1 MTTYVF
7 NQYSHGKNYP
17 FVIDSQPIVAE
28 SIVAVSN
35 ADTYSFLPCER
46 GIIMNHNPSQPLR
59 VTWALKTSFIAD
71 ALAMPVHWYYQ
82 PMEIERA
89 FTGGIQRFEAAP
101 EFHPS
106 SIMSLHSKH
115 KGGRQS
121 NDRSSKGH
129 SANDQSPQVVGDIIL
144 KDKAQFWDKP
154 NVHYHQGMQAG
165 ENTLNAHC
173 ARVVMRT
180 LASSPQPYDRQ
191 AFVNAYIDFM
201 TMTPAAHPDTYAESY
216 HRGFFANLA
225 QGRKLENCGMITHDT
240 ASIGALV
247 TIAPLVFS
255 ERLKG
260 ISEAEIKITCR
271 AHLALTHPDESLM
284 QVCDSYVQ
292 LLCALMDGPDEAGVK
307 ALLLEASIGL
317 TSTNLAGLLK
327 RNVPDNQVVGQIFSR
342 ACYISDS
349 WPVVLYLAC
358 KYQHDPWQAL
368 RVNTNLGGDNVHR
381 GIVLGTLLG
390 LQSDAVAT
398 SWFEQ
403 LADHK
408 LIAQEIEALISVASA
423 PKP

>member
-1 MTTYVF
+1 MDQKF
-7 NQYSHGKNYP
+7 
-17 FVIDSQPIVAE
+17 
-28 SIVAVSN
+28 
-35 ADTYSFLPCER
+35 
-46 GIIMNHNPSQPLR
+46 SQPLR
-59 VTWALKTSFIAD
+59 ITSALKTSFIAD

-121 NDRSSKGH
+121 ADSSSKGH
-129 SANDQSPQVVGDIIL
+129 SANDQSPQVVGDVIL

-173 ARVVMRT
+173 ARVLMRT
-180 LASSPQPYDRQ
+180 LASSPQRYDRQ
-191 AFVNAYIDFM
+191 AFVDAYIDFM
-201 TMTPAAHPDTYAESY
+201 TSQPAAHPDTYAESY

-225 QGRKLENCGMITHDT
+225 QGSKPENCAMITHDT

-255 ERLKG
+255 ERLNG
-260 ISEAEIKITCR
+260 ASDADIKLTCR

-284 QVCDSYVQ
+284 QVCDRYVL
-292 LLCALMDGPDEAGVK
+292 LLCGLMDGPDEAGVK
-307 ALLLEASIGL
+307 TLLLEASKGL
-317 TSTNLAGLLK
+317 TSTNLASLLK
-327 RNVPDNQVVGQIFSR
+327 RDVPDNQVVGQIFSR

-358 KYQHDPWQAL
+358 KYQDDPWQAL
-368 RVNTNLGGDNVHR
+368 QVNTNLGGDNVHR

-390 LQSDAVAT
+390 LQSDAVAA

-408 LIAQEIEALISVASA
+408 LIAQEIETLISAASA
-423 PKP
+423 PKL

>member
-1 MTTYVF
+1 M
-7 NQYSHGKNYP
+7 
-17 FVIDSQPIVAE
+17 D
-28 SIVAVSN
+28 
-35 ADTYSFLPCER
+35 
-46 GIIMNHNPSQPLR
+46 HNPSQLLR

-82 PMEIERA
+82 PIEIERA

-121 NDRSSKGH
+121 NDRSSKGYA
-129 SANDQSPQVVGDIIL
+129 SKDQPPQVVGDIIL
-144 KDKAQFWDKP
+144 KDKAQFWDRP

-173 ARVVMRT
+173 ARVLMRT
-180 LASSPQPYDRQ
+180 LAHSPQRYDRQ

-201 TMTPAAHPDTYAESY
+201 TMTPATHPDTYAESY

-225 QGRKLENCGMITHDT
+225 QGRKPENCGMITHDT

-271 AHLALTHPDESLM
+271 GHLALTHPDESLM

-292 LLCALMDGPDEAGVK
+292 LLCGLLDGPDEAGAK
-307 ALLLEASIGL
+307 ALLLEASIGQ
-317 TSTNLAGLLK
+317 TSTNLASLLK
-327 RNVPDNQVVGQIFSR
+327 RNVPDNQVVGQVFSR

-358 KYQHDPWQAL
+358 KYQNDPWQAL
-368 RVNTNLGGDNVHR
+368 QVNTNLGGDNVHR

-390 LQSDAVAT
+390 LQSDIVAT

-403 LADHK
+403 LVDHK
-408 LIAQEIEALISVASA
+408 EIAQEIDALIREASA

>member
-1 MTTYVF
+1 
-7 NQYSHGKNYP
+7 
-17 FVIDSQPIVAE
+17 
-28 SIVAVSN
+28 
-35 ADTYSFLPCER
+35 
-46 GIIMNHNPSQPLR
+46 MNDNFEPTQRITS
-59 VTWALKTSFIAD
+59 ALKTSFIAD

-82 PMEIERA
+82 PIDIERA

-101 EFHPS
+101 AFHPS

-121 NDRSSKGH
+121 ADSSSKGH
-129 SANDQSPQVVGDIIL
+129 SVNDKPTQVVGDVIL
-144 KDKAQFWDKP
+144 KGKAQFWDKS

-173 ARVVMRT
+173 ARVLMRT
-180 LASSPQPYDRQ
+180 LASSPQSYDRQ
-191 AFVNAYIDFM
+191 AFVRAYIHFM
-201 TMTPAAHPDTYAESY
+201 TVTPAAHPDTYAESY

-225 QGRKLENCGMITHDT
+225 QGRQPEHCGTITHDT
-240 ASIGALV
+240 ASIGGLV

-255 ERLKG
+255 ERLRG
-260 ISEAEIKITCR
+260 ASEAEIKVACR

-284 QVCDSYVQ
+284 RVCDRYVQ
-292 LLCALMDGPDEAGVK
+292 LLCDLMDGPDK
-307 ALLLEASIGL
+307 AKVQPLLLEAGKGL
-317 TSTNLAGLLK
+317 TSVDLAGLLR
-327 RNVPDNQVVGQIFSR
+327 RNLPDHQVVGQVFSR

-390 LQSDAVAT
+390 LQSDVVAT
-398 SWFEQ
+398 RCFAE
-403 LADHK
+403 LVDHK
-408 LIAQEIEALISVASA
+408 SIAEEIEALIRVASA

>member
-1 MTTYVF
+1 
-7 NQYSHGKNYP
+7 
-17 FVIDSQPIVAE
+17 
-28 SIVAVSN
+28 
-35 ADTYSFLPCER
+35 
-46 GIIMNHNPSQPLR
+46 MNKKFSQPLR
-59 VTWALKTSFIAD
+59 VTSALKTSFVAD

-89 FTGGIQRFEAAP
+89 FAGGIQRFEAAP

-106 SIMSLHSKH
+106 SIMSLHSKR

-121 NDRSSKGH
+121 ADRSSKGH
-129 SANDQSPQVVGDIIL
+129 LASDQSPQVVGDVIL

-173 ARVVMRT
+173 ARVLMRT
-180 LASSPQPYDRQ
+180 LAISPQRYDRET
-191 AFVNAYIDFM
+191 FVNAYIDFM
-201 TMTPAAHPDTYAESY
+201 TSQPAAHPDTYAESY

-225 QGRKLENCGMITHDT
+225 QGRKPKNCGVITHDT

-255 ERLKG
+255 ERLNG
-260 ISEAEIKITCR
+260 TSEAEIQLTCR

-284 QVCDSYVQ
+284 QVCDRYVQ
-292 LLCALMDGPDEAGVK
+292 LLCGLMDGPDEAGVK
-307 ALLLEASIGL
+307 TLLLEASKGL
-317 TSTNLAGLLK
+317 TSTNLASLLK
-327 RNVPDNQVVGQIFSR
+327 HDVPDSQVVGQIFSR

-358 KYQHDPWQAL
+358 KYQNDPWQAL

-381 GIVLGTLLG
+381 GVVLGTLLG
-390 LQSDAVAT
+390 LQSDTVAT
-398 SWFEQ
+398 NWFDQ
-403 LADHK
+403 LADHTV
-408 LIAQEIEALISVASA
+408 IAEEIETLISAASA
-423 PKP
+423 PKL

>member
-1 MTTYVF
+1 MDQKF
-7 NQYSHGKNYP
+7 
-17 FVIDSQPIVAE
+17 
-28 SIVAVSN
+28 
-35 ADTYSFLPCER
+35 
-46 GIIMNHNPSQPLR
+46 SQPLR
-59 VTWALKTSFIAD
+59 ITSALKTSFIAD

-121 NDRSSKGH
+121 ADSSSKGH
-129 SANDQSPQVVGDIIL
+129 SANDQSPQVVGDVIL

-173 ARVVMRT
+173 ARVLMRT
-180 LASSPQPYDRQ
+180 LASSPQRYDRQ
-191 AFVNAYIDFM
+191 AFVDAYIDFM
-201 TMTPAAHPDTYAESY
+201 TSQPAAHPDTYAESY

-225 QGRKLENCGMITHDT
+225 QGSKPENCAMITHDT

-255 ERLKG
+255 ERLNG
-260 ISEAEIKITCR
+260 ASDADIKLTCR

-284 QVCDSYVQ
+284 QVCDRYVL
-292 LLCALMDGPDEAGVK
+292 LLCGLMDGPDEAGVK
-307 ALLLEASIGL
+307 TLLLEASKGL
-317 TSTNLAGLLK
+317 TSTNLASLLK
-327 RNVPDNQVVGQIFSR
+327 RDVPDNQVVGQIFSR

-358 KYQHDPWQAL
+358 KYQDDPWQAL
-368 RVNTNLGGDNVHR
+368 QANTNLGGDNVHR

-390 LQSDAVAT
+390 LQSDAVAA

-408 LIAQEIEALISVASA
+408 LIAQEIETLISAASA
-423 PKP
+423 PKL

>member
-1 MTTYVF
+1 MT
-7 NQYSHGKNYP
+7 
-17 FVIDSQPIVAE
+17 
-28 SIVAVSN
+28 
-35 ADTYSFLPCER
+35 
-46 GIIMNHNPSQPLR
+46 NHPSQKLR

-82 PMEIERA
+82 PMEIEHA

-115 KGGRQS
+115 KGGRLS
-121 NDRSSKGH
+121 AKGH
-129 SANDQSPQVVGDIIL
+129 LAHDPAPQVVGDIIL
-144 KDKAQFWDKP
+144 KDKVQFWDTP
-154 NVHYHQGMQAG
+154 NVHYHHGMQAG

-173 ARVVMRT
+173 ARVLMRS
-180 LASSPQPYDRQ
+180 LANSSQPYDRH

-201 TMTPAAHPDTYAESY
+201 TKSPAAHPDTYAESY

-225 QGRKLENCGMITHDT
+225 QGREPENCGMITHDT

-260 ISEAEIKITCR
+260 ISEADIKIACR
-271 AHLALTHPDESLM
+271 AHLALTHPDKSLM
-284 QVCDSYVQ
+284 RVCDSYVQ
-292 LLCALMDGPDEAGVK
+292 LLCALMEGPDEVSTK

-317 TSTNLAGLLK
+317 TSTHLAGLLK
-327 RNVPDNQVVGQIFSR
+327 RNVPDSQVIGQVFSR

-349 WPVVLYLAC
+349 WPIVLYLAC
-358 KYQHDPWQAL
+358 KYQDDPWQAL

-390 LQSDAVAT
+390 LQSDTVAT

-403 LADHK
+403 LVDHK
-408 LIAQEIEALISVASA
+408 EIAVEIEALISVANA
-423 PKP
+423 PKS